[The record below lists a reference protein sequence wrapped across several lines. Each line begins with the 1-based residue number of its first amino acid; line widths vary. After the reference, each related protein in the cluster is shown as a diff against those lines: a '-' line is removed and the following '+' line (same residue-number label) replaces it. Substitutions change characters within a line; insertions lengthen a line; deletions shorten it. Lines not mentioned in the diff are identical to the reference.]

1 MGLNY
6 DDLFFY
12 KKVLRDFIFNLPNSQ
27 IIQLQYITDN
37 RTNFLQ
43 NNVKAIYRQSHN
55 CVNYSKL

>member
-6 DDLFFY
+6 DDLSFY

-43 NNVKAIYRQSHN
+43 TFRKSHL
-55 CVNYSKL
+55 SSIA